1 MLYES
6 ILFGS
11 TFVMTS
17 LILMTGCSS
26 KKKAAPSVA
35 PSPQSASKSP
45 AATPSVAKSTVSKS
59 PATETKATETG
70 ETKDTTNAETKN
82 EETKGNVRFVWIS
95 EMLIFFQDE
104 ETNDKTEAKKDET
117 RQETVRKDDDKKDD
131 GEKKKEEDEKE
142 NDKKEENKNENKKK
156 KEDFIRADP
165 TELSFESATTSQKKL
180 RLKNLTSKK
189 LMFKVKSTTTNTY
202 LINPV
207 FGKIEPNNFADVM
220 ITHRPSG
227 KREDKLVIVSSEML
241 GKELEMAKTFKQI
254 KTTGNDVIVKLVST

>member
-17 LILMTGCSS
+17 FILMTGCSS

-45 AATPSVAKSTVSKS
+45 ATTPSVAKSTVSKS

-82 EETKGNVRFVWIS
+82 EETKGN
-95 EMLIFFQDE
+95 DE

-180 RLKNLTSKK
+180 RLKNLTGKK

-254 KTTGNDVIVKLVST
+254 KTTGNDVLVKLVST